1 MRYLLRYG
9 DESASATPAQMHHA
23 GGALEDIPKHS
34 SPIKKRW
41 NFLKMKLSIL
51 FSAGNWAKLNQILTQ
66 AQNVLQEILASL
78 QLMKEYRMSN
88 KMRTLMIVIIAALVL
103 AGLGVWG
110 ASAQEPDDTPIPPC
124 GGQMMGRGMGMMHHY
139 WQQGGRGMGMGWR
152 WGNGDPENCPFY
164 QEGTW
169 HNPEECPF
177 WQANQNVTP
186 ESGQ

>member
-1 MRYLLRYG
+1 
-9 DESASATPAQMHHA
+9 
-23 GGALEDIPKHS
+23 
-34 SPIKKRW
+34 
-41 NFLKMKLSIL
+41 
-51 FSAGNWAKLNQILTQ
+51 
-66 AQNVLQEILASL
+66 
-78 QLMKEYRMSN
+78 MSN

-124 GGQMMGRGMGMMHHY
+124 GGQMMGHGMGMMHH